1 MSIPVDISTNHFECW
16 CNQEFPSHGN
26 RLSTVYSFKGKF
38 EMVSHIDSLEILIK
52 AKNCTLQGC
61 TDFFGNVPGIIHGYT
76 IGLTPGTTPKK

>member
-1 MSIPVDISTNHFECW
+1 
-16 CNQEFPSHGN
+16 
-26 RLSTVYSFKGKF
+26 
-38 EMVSHIDSLEILIK
+38 MVSHIDSLEILIK